1 MLCLKHNSLPAPVL
15 LQTAEAS
22 DKLRDIIA
30 PMAGGL
36 SSAFTPLK
44 GMVSQH
50 HLVVQHVMHKLSCS
64 STV

>member
-1 MLCLKHNSLPAPVL
+1 MFCPKHTSLPALVP

-44 GMVSQH
+44 GMVSQNI
-50 HLVVQHVMHKLSCS
+50 LDVEHVMHKLCCS